1 MFAAMALG
9 MAPELQQAGSW
20 ADVSHVSLGVMQCLE
35 IIRSVLDLSPPS
47 LFSKTTLPMATS
59 LDKLKAT
66 GTVVVSDSGDF
77 DCEWP
82 PRFSVDSENNTCN
95 DP

>member
-1 MFAAMALG
+1 M
-9 MAPELQQAGSW
+9 
-20 ADVSHVSLGVMQCLE
+20 
-35 IIRSVLDLSPPS
+35 
-47 LFSKTTLPMATS
+47 TTS

-82 PRFSVDSENNTCN
+82 FRFSVDSDLGGSA
-95 DP
+95 DPLYLSFVFFS